1 MRLPSLR
8 RTLNMTLG
16 GAVGAAIALSSQPAH
31 ANVEVGATAGLHT
44 FSVNNELGVADE
56 EAATSLRNSALFGL
70 RVGFTFGDMLGVEGE
85 VGLIPTEERNLVYD
99 VWALT
104 YRAHVI
110 AQFRAAEPGNQL
122 IPFVV
127 LGGGLM
133 QVVESGN
140 EDRIYK
146 DTDEVLYAGI
156 GAKYR
161 VENGW
166 GLRADA
172 RWLLPPSSDN
182 ESAAS
187 DFEFLL
193 SVYKEFGRVEAVEEE
208 PIVEP
213 APDNDPDK
221 DSIVGDADGCPND
234 PEDADGFE
242 DDNGCPDPD
251 NDGDGILDGSDQ
263 CASDPEDAD
272 GFKDD
277 DGCPDPDNDGDGVL
291 DATDQCKDQPEDAD
305 SFQDEDGCPDPDN
318 DGDGVLDA
326 ADQCQDKQE
335 TKNGYQDGDG
345 CPDEIPAAVKKFTG
359 AIKGINFKTGSAE
372 ILKTSNKTLDAAVKV
387 LNEYGDLRL
396 EIQGHTDDVGDDT
409 ANLELS
415 HKRAEA
421 VKAYFEGKGIA
432 AERLLATGLGETQ
445 PVVPPAGLK
454 GGKLKAAQA
463 KNRRVEFKLVSE
475 LTGSGGQ
482 APESTPPSP

>member
-44 FSVNNELGVADE
+44 FSVNNELGVPDTE
-56 EAATSLRNSALFGL
+56 GATSLRNSALFGL
-70 RVGFTFGDMLGVEGE
+70 RLGFGFGDMLGVEAE

-110 AQFRAAEPGNQL
+110 AQFRAANPNNKM
-122 IPFVV
+122 IPFV
-127 LGGGLM
+127 LAGGGLM
-133 QVVESGN
+133 QVVDSGN
-140 EDRIYK
+140 EDRISK
-146 DTDEVLYAGI
+146 DTDETLYVGL
-156 GAKYR
+156 GAKYK

-166 GLRADA
+166 GLRVDG

-187 DFEFLL
+187 DFELLL
-193 SVYKEFGRVEAVEEE
+193 SVYKEFGRKEATKEE
-208 PIVEP
+208 PIVETP
-213 APDNDPDK
+213 PDNDPDK
-221 DSIVGDADGCPND
+221 DGIVGEADGCPND

-251 NDGDGILDGSDQ
+251 NDGDGILDASDQ

-277 DGCPDPDNDGDGVL
+277 DGCPDPDNDGDGIA
-291 DATDQCKDQPEDAD
+291 DGTDQCKDQPEDAD

-359 AIKGINFKTGSAE
+359 VIKGINFKTGSAE

-387 LNEYGDLRL
+387 LTEYADLKL
-396 EIQGHTDDVGDDT
+396 EVGGHTDDVGDDA

-415 HKRAEA
+415 QKRADS

-432 AERLLATGLGETQ
+432 GDRLTAKGYGETAPQ
-445 PVVPPAGLK
+445 VPVTGLK

-475 LTGSGGQ
+475 LTSEQ
-482 APESTPPSP
+482 AAPPASP

>member
-1 MRLPSLR
+1 
-8 RTLNMTLG
+8 
-16 GAVGAAIALSSQPAH
+16 
-31 ANVEVGATAGLHT
+31 
-44 FSVNNELGVADE
+44 
-56 EAATSLRNSALFGL
+56 
-70 RVGFTFGDMLGVEGE
+70 MLGVEAELG
-85 VGLIPTEERNLVYD
+85 VVPTEERNLVYD

-110 AQFRAAEPGNQL
+110 AQFGAADANKKL
-122 IPFVV
+122 IPFAL

-133 QVVESGN
+133 HVVDTGN

-146 DTDEVLYAGI
+146 DKDEILYVGV

-166 GLRADA
+166 GLRFDG
-172 RWLLPPSSDN
+172 RWMAVPSS
-182 ESAAS
+182 ESDGQAS
-187 DFEFLL
+187 DFELLL
-193 SVYKEFGRVEAVEEE
+193 SVYKEFGRKEAAKEEIIAE
-208 PIVEP
+208 PP
-213 APDNDPDK
+213 PDNDPDK
-221 DSIVGDADGCPND
+221 DGIVGDADGCPND

-242 DDNGCPDPD
+242 DENGCPDPD
-251 NDGDGILDGSDQ
+251 NDGDGIGDATDQ

-277 DGCPDPDNDGDGVL
+277 DGCPDPDNDGDGIA
-291 DATDQCKDQPEDAD
+291 DASDQCKDEPEDAD

-345 CPDEIPAAVKKFTG
+345 CPDEVPAAVKKFTG
-359 AIKGINFKTGSAE
+359 VIKGINFKTGSVE

-387 LNEYGDLRL
+387 LTEYPDLKL
-396 EIQGHTDDVGDDT
+396 EIAGHTDDVGDDT
-409 ANLELS
+409 ANQELS
-415 HKRAEA
+415 QGRANS
-421 VKAYFEGKGIA
+421 VKTYFEGKGIA
-432 AERLLATGLGETQ
+432 GDRLIAKGYGESAPT
-445 PVVPPAGLK
+445 VPITGLK

-475 LTGSGGQ
+475 LT
-482 APESTPPSP
+482 ETPPSP